1 MSDKRPPRGSGG
13 PGSPGGPRKPGGG
26 TGRTGPGRPAGPAS
40 RRDRP
45 GAATAEV
52 RERPGG
58 RRAART
64 LRSQTARAHMEPS
77 KPAGSGER
85 IAKLLARAGVGSRR
99 DIERMIAEGRV
110 AIDGKPLE
118 TPATILTSL
127 KGVTVDDK
135 PVSEAQSTRVFLFHK
150 PSGVLTAARDPG
162 GRPTI
167 YDVLPEGLPRLVP
180 VGRLDLN
187 TEGLLLLTNDGEL
200 KRALELPSSEVP
212 RTYRVRAMGEVRQ
225 QDLEAL
231 AMGVT
236 LEGVRYGPV
245 DASVDRRARA
255 EGANIWL
262 TMTLTEGKNREVR
275 KLCDA
280 MGLRVSRLIR
290 TVYGPFNLGELEV
303 RGVQEVPSHM
313 VTTLQRSMAKLR
325 GKPGGAPASGPKKA
339 D

>member
-1 MSDKRPPRGSGG
+1 
-13 PGSPGGPRKPGGG
+13 
-26 TGRTGPGRPAGPAS
+26 
-40 RRDRP
+40 
-45 GAATAEV
+45 
-52 RERPGG
+52 
-58 RRAART
+58 
-64 LRSQTARAHMEPS
+64 
-77 KPAGSGER
+77 
-85 IAKLLARAGVGSRR
+85 
-99 DIERMIAEGRV
+99 
-110 AIDGKPLE
+110 
-118 TPATILTSL
+118 
-127 KGVTVDDK
+127 
-135 PVSEAQSTRVFLFHK
+135 
-150 PSGVLTAARDPG
+150 
-162 GRPTI
+162 
-167 YDVLPEGLPRLVP
+167 
-180 VGRLDLN
+180 
-187 TEGLLLLTNDGEL
+187 
-200 KRALELPSSEVP
+200 
-212 RTYRVRAMGEVRQ
+212 
-225 QDLEAL
+225 
-231 AMGVT
+231 MGVT

>member
-1 MSDKRPPRGSGG
+1 MA
-13 PGSPGGPRKPGGG
+13 PG
-26 TGRTGPGRPAGPAS
+26 
-40 RRDRP
+40 
-45 GAATAEV
+45 
-52 RERPGG
+52 
-58 RRAART
+58 
-64 LRSQTARAHMEPS
+64 

-99 DIERMIAEGRV
+99 DIERMITEGRV
-110 AIDGKPLE
+110 SIDGKVVD
-118 TPATILTSL
+118 TPATVLTSL

-135 PVSEAQSTRVFLFHK
+135 PVTEAQATRIFMFHK
-150 PSGVLTAARDPG
+150 PAGVLTAARDPG

-212 RTYRVRAMGEVRQ
+212 RTYRVRAMGEIRQ
-225 QDLEAL
+225 QDLDAL

-255 EGANIWL
+255 DGANVWM

-275 KLCDA
+275 KLCGA

-290 TVYGPFNLGELEV
+290 TVYGPFTLADLEV
-303 RGVQEVPSHM
+303 RGITEVPSHM
-313 VTTLQRSMAKLR
+313 VTMVQRGLAKLR
-325 GKPGGAPASGPKKA
+325 AKPAAGPASGPDKA
-339 D
+339 G